1 MKPLALYLP
10 QFHTFPENDEWW
22 GKGYTE
28 WTAVRKAKP
37 LFEGHRQPR
46 IPQNE
51 NYYDLD
57 NDGVKTLRWQADL
70 AKKYGIYGFCFYQ
83 YWFNSK
89 QLMEKPMETLRDNP
103 DIDMNYCVCWANESW
118 TRTWYGL
125 QNEVLMAQE
134 YGKKEDWIKHIDYL
148 LTFFKDRRYIKI
160 GNKPVLMIYRSYDI
174 ADLGRMKEVFEDRV
188 RAAGFDGVYII
199 SAKTAG
205 EQDDRGELID
215 AYYYF
220 EPGYSLKHGLKPW
233 QTMKYNISVALRS
246 LYNKCFKTTLL
257 ERMIPM
263 EWIYSSIEN
272 RKYADNEIP
281 GTLARWDNTPR
292 RDHKGL
298 VYMGSSPSRFREN
311 LGRLQ
316 NIVDG
321 RGSNG
326 TNMTQS
332 GSVPVKNEA
341 VVNITQ
347 DKRMLTKTA
356 NEVDITIESLDI
368 NQQNNI
374 AHEDGEVDIKELI
387 IINAM
392 NEWGEGAMLEP
403 DEAEGYG
410 YLEAVTEVIGC

>member
-134 YGKKEDWIKHIDYL
+134 SL
-148 LTFFKDRRYIKI
+148 LQSQLSAVMNLYDASESVIALYI
-160 GNKPVLMIYRSYDI
+160 
-174 ADLGRMKEVFEDRV
+174 ALG
-188 RAAGFDGVYII
+188 G
-199 SAKTAG
+199 
-205 EQDDRGELID
+205 
-215 AYYYF
+215 
-220 EPGYSLKHGLKPW
+220 
-233 QTMKYNISVALRS
+233 
-246 LYNKCFKTTLL
+246 
-257 ERMIPM
+257 
-263 EWIYSSIEN
+263 
-272 RKYADNEIP
+272 
-281 GTLARWDNTPR
+281 GT
-292 RDHKGL
+292 K
-298 VYMGSSPSRFREN
+298 
-311 LGRLQ
+311 
-316 NIVDG
+316 
-321 RGSNG
+321 
-326 TNMTQS
+326 
-332 GSVPVKNEA
+332 
-341 VVNITQ
+341 
-347 DKRMLTKTA
+347 
-356 NEVDITIESLDI
+356 
-368 NQQNNI
+368 
-374 AHEDGEVDIKELI
+374 
-387 IINAM
+387 
-392 NEWGEGAMLEP
+392 
-403 DEAEGYG
+403 
-410 YLEAVTEVIGC
+410 

>member
-28 WTAVRKAKP
+28 WSAVRKAKP
-37 LFEGHRQPR
+37 LFERHMQPR
-46 IPQNE
+46 VPLDD

-57 NDGVKTLRWQADL
+57 KDGVKTLRWQAEL

-103 DIDMNYCVCWANESW
+103 DIDMAYCVCWANESW

-125 QNEVLMAQE
+125 ENEVLMAQE
-134 YGKKEDWIKHIDYL
+134 YGQKEDWIKHIEYL
-148 LTFFKDRRYIKI
+148 LTFFKDERYIKI

-174 ADLGRMKEVFEDRV
+174 AELGPMRAVYDEKVK
-188 RAAGFDGVYII
+188 AAGFDGVYII

-205 EQDDRGELID
+205 EQDGRSGLID

-233 QTMKYNISVALRS
+233 QTMKYNISVGLRS

-263 EWIYSSIEN
+263 EWIHSSIEG

-298 VYMGSSPSRFREN
+298 IYTGSSPERFKQD
-311 LGRLQ
+311 LLHLKG
-316 NIVDG
+316 IVDG
-321 RGSNG
+321 RRSQEGAAGAS
-326 TNMTQS
+326 
-332 GSVPVKNEA
+332 
-341 VVNITQ
+341 
-347 DKRMLTKTA
+347 DL
-356 NEVDITIESLDI
+356 VDIT
-368 NQQNNI
+368 
-374 AHEDGEVDIKELI
+374 ELI
-387 IINAM
+387 VINAM

-410 YLEAVTEVIGC
+410 YLEAVASAVK